1 MILKITMIAVTTTL
15 LSLILKQ
22 YRPEYTLFLQL
33 GACVGIIILLMS
45 NFNDISDSVRSLTS
59 VSGIDGSS
67 FKSMW
72 KVLGIAL
79 ITQFASDLCRDSGES
94 ALAGNVELAGKWLIL
109 LYSLPFLQMIA
120 KFAVDLVKDM

>member
-1 MILKITMIAVTTTL
+1 MILKITIIAVTTAL
-15 LSLILKQ
+15 LSLVLKQ
-22 YRPEYTLFLQL
+22 YRPEYAPFLQL
-33 GACVGIIILLMS
+33 GAGVGIIILLLT
-45 NFNDISDSVRSLTS
+45 NFNEISDSVRGLTS
-59 VSGIDGSS
+59 VSGIDSSS

>member
-1 MILKITMIAVTTTL
+1 MILKITTIAVTAAL

-22 YRPEYTLFLQL
+22 YKPEYTLFLQL
-33 GACVGIIILLMS
+33 GACAGIIILLLT
-45 NFNDISDSVRSLTS
+45 NFSDISDSIRGLTS
-59 VSGIDGSS
+59 ISGIDNSS

-72 KVLGIAL
+72 KVLGIAI

-94 ALAGNVELAGKWLIL
+94 ALAGNVELVGKWLIL

-120 KFAVDLVKDM
+120 KFAAQLVKDM